1 MESTDQTNPG
11 THENDQQK
19 PLPDR
24 SNSPCCQNRL
34 GQFEPKSTRGSAT
47 RPQGLA
53 ADCDGVGSLR
63 DDSREFQF
71 HHNSLASADGVGGDD
86 YGRSIDGGITAAIDG
101 REIGPDPD
109 LLPVQAGGNL
119 SFEDVGIVK
128 STNQTNPMAHQN
140 DQEKPLPDCPNLR
153 GGKSKSGQFEPEFAA
168 QPADN
173 SESAAFHRN
182 DMGDVRSGH
191 GIGGNR
197 DGLGQRGNPSVS
209 VDSASRMA
217 DSSRGNG
224 VDDRIT
230 AAIEEGERGIDP
242 AILPML
248 IFYLAFHAKA
258 GKRELSN
265 YWISTGKTQEQVRQW
280 FHEIH
285 VKWRTFVVC
294 SYGFAAAVFFIV
306 RRILDDSS
314 LASIVSL
321 FGAVMLMMAIASAIY
336 YYRPFNPVP
345 DHADE

>member
-1 MESTDQTNPG
+1 
-11 THENDQQK
+11 
-19 PLPDR
+19 
-24 SNSPCCQNRL
+24 
-34 GQFEPKSTRGSAT
+34 
-47 RPQGLA
+47 
-53 ADCDGVGSLR
+53 
-63 DDSREFQF
+63 
-71 HHNSLASADGVGGDD
+71 
-86 YGRSIDGGITAAIDG
+86 
-101 REIGPDPD
+101 
-109 LLPVQAGGNL
+109 
-119 SFEDVGIVK
+119 
-128 STNQTNPMAHQN
+128 MAHQN

-224 VDDRIT
+224 IDDRIT